1 MPKREPLDNTMEERF
16 VFGDKATSSTPDDIQ
31 ENIIDISSKGTKD
44 NNTKTD
50 PWGDIEVP
58 DREPTIRLNVDIPV
72 SLNDRLAAK
81 ARKLRKPKTELV
93 RHLLEWVL
101 DESNE

>member
-1 MPKREPLDNTMEERF
+1 MPKRKPLDNTMEERF
-16 VFGDKATSSTPDDIQ
+16 VFGDKVTSPTSDDIQ
-31 ENIIDISSKGTKD
+31 ENAADTNSKGEKD
-44 NNTKTD
+44 NNTKSD

-72 SLNDRLAAK
+72 SLNDRLAEK